1 MFTQVIQVLVGAVLF
16 GCIYALVGSGLN
28 LVWGV
33 CNILNAAHG
42 QFLVLG
48 AYITWIMTAKA
59 GLNPLL
65 SLPVSAV
72 ILFIV
77 GALTQYGLMEWL
89 ATSSVMVSFLLLFG
103 LGLALESLTLWAF
116 GATARSVT
124 LYQGAITVGQ
134 ISISYDLLAITII
147 SVAVFVAM
155 HIYLRYSKLGVA
167 TAATGQNY
175 QIAQACGINVKMIRI
190 LTMGLASAMAG
201 LAGSCLVFAE
211 PIDPNSGF
219 NYVTIAFVV
228 LILGGLGS
236 FYGAIVAGVLV
247 AAATGLVELW
257 TNGNIATS
265 VEYLILPVVLLIRPT
280 GLFGGAQRSMT

>member
-211 PIDPNSGF
+211 PI
-219 NYVTIAFVV
+219 AFVV